1 MTRRLS
7 SFIVPISKIVPW
19 VVVPL
24 GVIVWF
30 QNLDNSDPKM
40 ILYLLAWGVIWHWI
54 TRRWMNVTLRGYVLV
69 VSRDFRT
76 FYVPLAGIARIK
88 ATSWWAGHPRRVII
102 TLRRRMEFGD
112 KIVFVPSF
120 LSGSASGIVT
130 GLEALVKRVGSFSS
144 PYESRAPRKPRRDQL
159 PDRRAR

>member
-7 SFIVPISKIVPW
+7 SLIVPISKIVPG

-30 QNLDNSDPKM
+30 QNLDNSGPEM
-40 ILYLLAWGVIWHWI
+40 ILYLLAGGVVWHWI
-54 TRRWMNVTLRGYVLV
+54 TRRWMNVSLRGSVLV
-69 VSRDFRT
+69 VSRNFRT
-76 FYVPLAGIARIK
+76 VYVPLAGIARIK
-88 ATSWWAGHPRRVII
+88 ATGWWAGHPRRVII

-120 LSGSASGIVT
+120 LNGSASGIVAE
-130 GLEALVKRVGSFSS
+130 LEALVKRVGSFSS
-144 PYESRAPRKPRRDQL
+144 AYASRAPRKPRRD
-159 PDRRAR
+159 RAA